1 MKISHIAVLLFFAI
15 VFTTPCFAHH
25 MAVVVSREN
34 GVDNLTSAQL
44 SKIMRFETR
53 KWSDGKAI
61 LLVLHRSSPG
71 EAITL
76 QRLNKMSSAQ
86 WQQWMNEHKDQ
97 ITVVDSDAEILNLV
111 GNSPGAIGLVD
122 VRTVNEHV
130 KVIHV
135 DGKLPLENGYLP
147 H

>member
-1 MKISHIAVLLFFAI
+1 MKIPRVAVLLFSAFVFA
-15 VFTTPCFAHH
+15 TPCFAHH

-53 KWSDGKAI
+53 KWPDGKAI

-71 EAITL
+71 EALTL

-86 WQQWMNEHKDQ
+86 WQQWMNEHRDQ
-97 ITVVDSDAEILNLV
+97 ITAVDSDAELLNLV
-111 GNSPGAIGLVD
+111 GNSPGAIGMVD